1 MIYKKLGKTGENI
14 SLLCLGGHEYLDSGL
29 SRGFNEDPTM
39 AIKPGYIFDGFG
51 QDTRKKI
58 LQAAFD
64 VGINFFDVTQDSEKE
79 ALGRNLKEVKPPYEI
94 FIQTRPEG
102 MVYTYD
108 PNNTKMADY
117 NLLKNEVHRICQL
130 LQRDHVDFLNFAF
143 MKEALDH
150 DPEYLAKISHNV
162 ASLKKEGLIRYA
174 CADTFSGQ
182 DTYVRQIEAACFDV
196 VYINY
201 NFGDHQPKNKVLPLA
216 SQKNMGVI
224 TREAFMKGRLFK
236 IADAIGF
243 TDKPTLA
250 RAAMKWCLNHEEVSA
265 LVYGTGNIKHL
276 LDAVNTV
283 NNLKITDE
291 EQAAIDTIRQTQ
303 LFKEFEAEKTR
314 EFLG

>member
-14 SLLCLGGHEYLDSGL
+14 SLLCLGGHEYLDTGL
-29 SRGFNEDPTM
+29 SRGFNEDMTM

-51 QDTRKKI
+51 QDARKKL

-143 MKEALDH
+143 MKEALAH
-150 DPEYLAKISHNV
+150 DPEYLAKISHNI

-182 DTYVRQIEAACFDV
+182 DIYVRQIEAACFDV

-201 NFGDHQPKNKVLPLA
+201 NFGDYQPKNKVLPLA

-250 RAAMKWCLNHEEVSA
+250 RAAMKWCLNQREVSA
-265 LVYGTGNIKHL
+265 LVYGTGKINHL

-283 NNLKITDE
+283 NNLKLTDE
-291 EQAAIDTIRQTQ
+291 EHAAIDTIRQAQ

>member
-14 SLLCLGGHEYLDSGL
+14 SLLCLGGHEYLDNGL

-51 QDTRKKI
+51 QDMRKKI

-108 PNNTKMADY
+108 PNNTKMADL
-117 NLLKNEVHRICQL
+117 NMPKNEVNRICQL
-130 LQRDHVDFLNFAF
+130 LQRDHVDFLKFAF
-143 MKEALDH
+143 MKEALVH
-150 DPEYLAKISHNV
+150 DPEYLAKISHNI

-182 DTYVRQIEAACFDV
+182 DTYVQQIEAACFDL

-201 NFGDHQPKNKVLPLA
+201 NFGDNQAKNKVLPLA

-265 LVYGTGNIKHL
+265 LVYGTGKIKHL